1 MNGMN
6 REKRISVFLDLD
18 DTILDFKKAEKI
30 AVSKTFRGIGLEPTD
45 AVVERYSEINVGQWE
60 KLELGL
66 ITRDE
71 VLSSRFDMLFEELG
85 VDYSGYEAQLTYEKL
100 LEIGHY
106 FMPGAEEML
115 RTLYGKYDLY
125 IVSNGTASVQ
135 YSRLAS
141 AGISNMFKGIF
152 ISEHMGTQKP
162 SREYFDKC
170 FAAIPDFDRERAII
184 VGDSLTSDIRGGIN
198 AGVRSC
204 WYNPRGKA
212 LREDIVPDYTI
223 TELSE
228 LPGMIE
234 KIFD

>member
-1 MNGMN
+1 MDK
-6 REKRISVFLDLD
+6 EKKIYVLLDLD

-30 AVSKTFRGIGLEPTD
+30 AVSKTFRGIGIEPTD

-60 KLELGL
+60 KLELGI
-66 ITRDE
+66 ITREE

-115 RTLYGKYDLY
+115 NTLYEKYDLY

-141 AGISNMFKGIF
+141 AGISHMFKGIF

-162 SREYFDKC
+162 SKEFFEKC
-170 FAAIPDFDRERAII
+170 FAAIPGFDREKAIV

-198 AGVRSC
+198 AGIMTC
-204 WYNPRGKA
+204 WYNPQNKA
-212 LREDIVPDYTI
+212 PRADIVPDYTI

-228 LPGMIE
+228 LSDLIE
-234 KIFD
+234 KIF

>member
-1 MNGMN
+1 MD
-6 REKRISVFLDLD
+6 REKKIFVLLDLD

-30 AVSKTFRGIGLEPTD
+30 AVSKTFRGIGIEPTD

-66 ITRDE
+66 ITREE

-115 RTLYGKYDLY
+115 NTLYEKHDLY

-141 AGISNMFKGIF
+141 AGISHMFKGIF
-152 ISEHMGTQKP
+152 ISEHMDTQKP
-162 SREYFDKC
+162 SKEFFDKC
-170 FAAIPDFDRERAII
+170 FAAIPDFDRERAIV

-198 AGVRSC
+198 AGVKTC

-212 LREDIVPDYTI
+212 ARPDIVPDYTI

-228 LPGMIE
+228 LSGLIE
-234 KIFD
+234 KIL

>member
-1 MNGMN
+1 MD
-6 REKRISVFLDLD
+6 REKKISVLLDLD

-30 AVSKTFRGIGLEPTD
+30 AVSKTFRGIGIEPTD

-60 KLELGL
+60 KLELGI
-66 ITRDE
+66 ITREE

-85 VDYSGYEAQLTYEKL
+85 VDYSGYEAQLIYEKL
-100 LEIGHY
+100 LEIGHF

-115 RTLYGKYDLY
+115 NTLHGKYDLY

-135 YSRLAS
+135 FSRLAS
-141 AGISNMFKGIF
+141 AGITHMFKGIF

-162 SREYFDKC
+162 SKEYFDKC
-170 FAAIPDFDRERAII
+170 FAAIPGFDRERAIV

-198 AGVRSC
+198 AGVRTC

-212 LREDIVPDYTI
+212 PREDIVADYTI
-223 TELSE
+223 TELGE
-228 LPGMIE
+228 LPGLIE
-234 KIFD
+234 KIFE

>member
-1 MNGMN
+1 MDK
-6 REKRISVFLDLD
+6 EKKISVLLDLD

-30 AVSKTFRGIGLEPTD
+30 AVSKTFRGIGIEPTD

-60 KLELGL
+60 KLELGI
-66 ITRDE
+66 ITREE

-106 FMPGAEEML
+106 FMSGAEEML
-115 RTLYGKYDLY
+115 KALYRKYDLY

-141 AGISNMFKGIF
+141 AGISHMFKGIF

-162 SREYFDKC
+162 SKEFFEKC
-170 FAAIPDFDRERAII
+170 FAAIPGFDREKAIV

-198 AGVRSC
+198 AGIMTC
-204 WYNPRGKA
+204 WYNPQNKA
-212 LREDIVPDYTI
+212 PRADIVPDYTI

-228 LPGMIE
+228 LSGLIE
-234 KIFD
+234 KIF

>member
-1 MNGMN
+1 MN
-6 REKRISVFLDLD
+6 RMDREKKISVLLDLD

-30 AVSKTFRGIGLEPTD
+30 AVSKTFRGIGIEPTD
-45 AVVERYSEINVGQWE
+45 AVVERYSDINVGQWE
-60 KLELGL
+60 KLELGI
-66 ITRDE
+66 ITREE

-85 VDYSGYEAQLTYEKL
+85 VAYSGYEAQLTYEKL

-115 RTLYGKYDLY
+115 NTMYEKYDLY

-141 AGISNMFKGIF
+141 AGITHMFKGIF

-162 SREYFDKC
+162 SKEYFDKC
-170 FAAIPDFDRERAII
+170 FAAIPGFDREKAII

-198 AGVRSC
+198 AGVRTC
-204 WYNPRGKA
+204 WYNPQGKA

-223 TELSE
+223 TEISE
-228 LPGMIE
+228 LPRLME
-234 KIFD
+234 RIF

>member
-1 MNGMN
+1 MDK
-6 REKRISVFLDLD
+6 EKKISVLLDLD

-30 AVSKTFRGIGLEPTD
+30 AVSKTFRGIGIEPTD

-60 KLELGL
+60 KLELGI
-66 ITRDE
+66 ITREE

-115 RTLYGKYDLY
+115 NTLYEKYDLY

-141 AGISNMFKGIF
+141 AGISHMFKGIF

-162 SREYFDKC
+162 SKEFFEKC
-170 FAAIPDFDRERAII
+170 FAAIPGFDREKAIV

-198 AGVRSC
+198 AGIMTC
-204 WYNPRGKA
+204 WYNPQNKA
-212 LREDIVPDYTI
+212 PRADIVPDYTI

-228 LPGMIE
+228 LSDLIE
-234 KIFD
+234 KIF